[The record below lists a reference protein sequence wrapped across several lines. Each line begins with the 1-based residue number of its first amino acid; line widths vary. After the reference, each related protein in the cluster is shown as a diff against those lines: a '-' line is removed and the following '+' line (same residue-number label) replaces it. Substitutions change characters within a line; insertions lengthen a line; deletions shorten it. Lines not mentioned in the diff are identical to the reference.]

1 MAFLQVNLIIYSNQA
16 NITKPWEALFYV
28 YILMLLTTVKII
40 RLGKKSC
47 FKFQGSHRFYYGL
60 K

>member
-28 YILMLLTTVKII
+28 YILMLLTTVKVI
-40 RLGKKSC
+40 RLGKKKLS
-47 FKFQGSHRFYYGL
+47 
-60 K
+60 